1 MSKWLTRVL
10 LAILVPASLIGCA
23 SQRVTQDDQP
33 SKARVLL
40 VLTNTDTLGET
51 DKPTGFFLSEAAHPW
66 AVFTQAGYAVTLT
79 SPKGGDAPIDPRS
92 LKTIDDHGQAFLS
105 AYATEKDG
113 RTLVENTR
121 PLGEIELSKYDAV
134 FYAGGHGTMWDFE
147 AEPIVAQ
154 VASRLYEQGGV
165 VAAVCHGPAALVNAR
180 QGGTWLLEGKRVT
193 GFTNAEED
201 AVELTDE
208 MPFLLETR
216 MTDRGAAFV
225 AGENFKTNVITD
237 GRLVT
242 GQNPASAKGTAEQVV
257 IAIERSR

>member
-1 MSKWLTRVL
+1 
-10 LAILVPASLIGCA
+10 
-23 SQRVTQDDQP
+23 
-33 SKARVLL
+33 
-40 VLTNTDTLGET
+40 
-51 DKPTGFFLSEAAHPW
+51 
-66 AVFTQAGYAVTLT
+66 
-79 SPKGGDAPIDPRS
+79 
-92 LKTIDDHGQAFLS
+92 
-105 AYATEKDG
+105 
-113 RTLVENTR
+113 
-121 PLGEIELSKYDAV
+121 
-134 FYAGGHGTMWDFE
+134 MWDFE

-180 QGGTWLLEGKRVT
+180 QGNIWLLEGKRVT

-216 MTDRGAAFV
+216 MTERGAAFV
-225 AGENFKTNVITD
+225 AGENFKANVITD